1 MTRVLHSKLGLIAA
15 LCVFALLVAWGWVGF
30 IASDDWT
37 FAVGGYGWI
46 EDFPFVGG
54 HGTIRY
60 PITIPI
66 ALSFLTLGENEFALA
81 LPSLIY
87 IFGFLTLTWVI
98 VRRAADGWIAFG
110 ALAALITCPLLVIQS
125 SIASVDIVEMFYLFS
140 SVYLFWHCVEHGP
153 DAKRLF
159 FAGALA
165 GLGFLTR
172 ETAIFIALFYA
183 IYFAIG
189 YRFHRG
195 HYLWITAGFIAVWL
209 VEVIYLWIMTGD
221 PLYRITI
228 ALNHDSTIDRSID
241 LAGNMIVHPV
251 IDPLLVL
258 LANQEFMALFF
269 VAIPLGGWL
278 YFSRSI
284 APKLQRLARIVATL
298 GLVWF
303 VTAGAAQT
311 LLPLNPRYFIVTAA
325 AACIL
330 TGIALALLWQRSG
343 KRWLVLLVALF
354 LLSTNLLGIYV
365 ENKDFVFGER
375 QLAAVAVERPNE
387 KLYTDPMTRYRADM
401 LLRWEAAQPRVLAEP
416 PAAGTLYFHNPKW
429 ADNANFMMTA
439 DQIPAFK
446 AQPGWQ
452 VIGSWEPQPPLI
464 TKAIEASGLSAIIPQ
479 GIWYKL
485 RYRHPRVTL
494 YRVRWLPHACA
505 MRPTPLSAA
514 AICSIKAPE
523 GTRPTSIFGG

>member
-1 MTRVLHSKLGLIAA
+1 MGLQSGVMRVLQNKAGLFVA
-15 LCVFALLVAWGWVGF
+15 LLAFALLVAWGWVGF
-30 IASDDWT
+30 LGSDDVT
-37 FAVGGYGWI
+37 FAIGGYGWL
-46 EDFPFVGG
+46 EHFPFVGG

-66 ALSFLTLGENEFALA
+66 ALSFLTLGEHEFAMV
-81 LPSLIY
+81 LPSLLY
-87 IFGFLTLTWVI
+87 MFGFLVLTWVA
-98 VRRAADGWIAFG
+98 VKRAGDGWLAFG

-125 SIASVDIVEMFYLFS
+125 SIASVDIVEMFYLFTS
-140 SVYLFWHCVEHGP
+140 AYLFWRCIEDGP

-195 HYLWITAGFIAVWL
+195 HYLWIAVGFIAVWA

-228 ALNHDSTIDRSID
+228 SLNHDSSIDRSID
-241 LAGNMIVHPV
+241 LAGNVIVHSL

-278 YFSRSI
+278 CFSRSI
-284 APKLQRLARIVATL
+284 EPKLQRFARIVATL

-303 VTAGAAQT
+303 VTAGAAQK
-311 LLPLNPRYFIVTAA
+311 LLPLNPRYFMITCAS
-325 AACIL
+325 ACIL
-330 TGIALALLWQRSG
+330 TGIALAVLWQRG
-343 KRWLVLLVALF
+343 RKRWFLLLVAAF
-354 LLSTNLLGIYV
+354 LLGTNMLGIYV
-365 ENKDFVFGER
+365 ENKDSMFGER
-375 QLAAVAVERPNE
+375 QLATLTQDRSEGII
-387 KLYTDPMTRYRADM
+387 YTDPMTRYRADM
-401 LLRWEAAQPRVLAEP
+401 LLRWEKAQPHVLGKTPTAN
-416 PAAGTLYFHNPKW
+416 ALYFYNPKW

-439 DQIPAFK
+439 DQIPTFK
-446 AQPGWQ
+446 PQQGWEKL
-452 VIGSWEPQPPLI
+452 GSWEPQPPVI
-464 TKAIEASGLSAIIPQ
+464 TKAIEASGLSSFIPG
-479 GIWYKL
+479 GIWKKL
-485 RYRHPRVTL
+485 RYRHPPVSL
-494 YRVRWLPHACA
+494 YKV
-505 MRPTPLSAA
+505 
-514 AICSIKAPE
+514 K
-523 GTRPTSIFGG
+523 